1 MRFLPECCA
10 PTCFG
15 VGSGGTIRRNE
26 TALNS
31 QFSMTRIYTDPQTGR
46 ELPSVTTI
54 LDATMSGESR
64 AKLGMHYANNPKAFI
79 QNVESQRRG
88 DQIDAWAK
96 AFLLGQDLPAVD
108 HQFNPWKR
116 QLQPLLEFVTGSTRA
131 IFCDRV
137 VYDRGRGYAG
147 TLDFVA
153 AIEGQLTVFDIKTK
167 TRIWQ
172 PAIEDALLQV
182 TAYKEAMETE
192 GYEVGAIAV
201 VVVTDRQQQVFK
213 VDNPSELAA
222 LSQAWAMRLQ
232 QYGCCDESDFSDDPT
247 LIYE

>member
-1 MRFLPECCA
+1 MP
-10 PTCFG
+10 
-15 VGSGGTIRRNE
+15 
-26 TALNS
+26 
-31 QFSMTRIYTDPQTGR
+31 
-46 ELPSVTTI
+46 
-54 LDATMSGESR
+54 GESR

-88 DQIDAWAK
+88 DQIDVWAK

-116 QLQPLLEFVTGSTRA
+116 QLQPLLEFVRGSTRA

-137 VYDRGRGYAG
+137 VYDQERGYAG

-172 PAIEDALLQV
+172 PSVDDALLQV
-182 TAYKEAMETE
+182 TGYKEALETE
-192 GYEVGAIAV
+192 GYVVGAIAV
-201 VVVTDRQQQVFK
+201 VVVTDRQQEVFR
-213 VDNPSELAA
+213 VDDPPELAA

-232 QYGCCDESDFSDDPT
+232 QYGCGCDESFDDDPT
-247 LIYE
+247 LSFSHE

>member
-1 MRFLPECCA
+1 
-10 PTCFG
+10 
-15 VGSGGTIRRNE
+15 
-26 TALNS
+26 
-31 QFSMTRIYTDPQTGR
+31 MTRIYTDPQTGR

-54 LDATMSGESR
+54 LDATMPGESR

-88 DQIDAWAK
+88 DQVDAWAK
-96 AFLLGQDLPAVD
+96 AFLLGKDLPAVD

-131 IFCDRV
+131 IFCDRI
-137 VYDRGRGYAG
+137 VYDRVRGYAG

-172 PAIEDALLQV
+172 PSVDDALLQV
-182 TAYKEAMETE
+182 TGYKEALETE
-192 GYEVGAIAV
+192 GYVVGAIAAV
-201 VVVTDRQQQVFK
+201 VLTDRQQQVFR
-213 VDNPSELAA
+213 VDDPSELAT
-222 LSQAWAMRLQ
+222 LSLAWAMRLQ
-232 QYGCCDESDFSDDPT
+232 QYGVGGDEFFDDAPT
-247 LIYE
+247 LSLSYE